1 LDFIYEIFSNLPR
14 QGPGDNVSTRKAF
27 AFLTDLPPNPS
38 ILDVGC
44 GTGMQ
49 TLELAKLIKGTIIAL
64 DNHQPFLDVLSQN
77 AKKLGL
83 GKQITLLNQSM
94 LTMQFDDES
103 FDIIW
108 CEGAV
113 FVYGMERALH
123 DWKKFIKQSG
133 YLVFSELCWL
143 KGNIPQELA
152 DFFKQEYPAMT
163 TLEKNKKTIESQ
175 GYILLAHF
183 TIPEE
188 SWWSPYYSPLEPNL
202 VKLKKKYH
210 NDKEKIAQLDQVS
223 LEISMYR
230 KYPTYYGNVFFI
242 LKKK

>member
-1 LDFIYEIFSNLPR
+1 MPR
-14 QGPGDNVSTRKAF
+14 QGPGDNASTRKAF
-27 AFLTDLPPNPS
+27 AILTDLPPNPS

-44 GTGMQ
+44 GSGMQ
-49 TLELAKLIKGTIIAL
+49 TLELAKLINGKIVAL
-64 DNHQPFLDVLSQN
+64 DIHQPYLDILTQN
-77 AKKLGL
+77 AKKLRL
-83 GKQITLLNQSM
+83 DAKITPVNQSM
-94 LTMQFDDES
+94 LSMNFDDEG
-103 FDIIW
+103 FDVIW

-123 DWKKFIKQSG
+123 DWKKFIKRGG
-133 YLVFSELCWL
+133 YFVFSELCWL
-143 KGNIPQELA
+143 KGNIPHELA
-152 DFFKQEYPAMT
+152 DFFNQEYPAMT
-163 TLEKNKKTIESQ
+163 TLEENKKTIESQ
-175 GYILLAHF
+175 GYDLKAHF

-188 SWWSPYYSPLEPNL
+188 SWWSQYYSPLEPNL
-202 VKLKKKYH
+202 VQLKKKYH